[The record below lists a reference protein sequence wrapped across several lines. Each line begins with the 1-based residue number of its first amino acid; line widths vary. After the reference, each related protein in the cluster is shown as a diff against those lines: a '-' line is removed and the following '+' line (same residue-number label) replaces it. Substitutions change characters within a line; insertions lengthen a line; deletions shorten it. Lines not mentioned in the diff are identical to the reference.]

1 MPCFPGRSHQRKSS
15 RAGAHPAATGG
26 GGAKCAGLDKA
37 EAGKQAVIRYK
48 NAKRLKP
55 EGV

>member
-15 RAGAHPAATGG
+15 RAGAHPAATCA